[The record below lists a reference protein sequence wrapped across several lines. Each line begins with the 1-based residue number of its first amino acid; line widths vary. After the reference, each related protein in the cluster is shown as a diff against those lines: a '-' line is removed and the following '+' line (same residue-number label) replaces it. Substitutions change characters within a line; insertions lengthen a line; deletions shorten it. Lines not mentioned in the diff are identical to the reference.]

1 VIGKRPNS
9 DLAEIL
15 NDIFLSPKIV
25 LQYLVCVFSYDVLS
39 SSDKVSQVFI
49 FNEKNIF
56 KLPVNLSCKLFDTP
70 LRPILTYNCEIWYM
84 EDSLPIYRALI
95 I

>member
-1 VIGKRPNS
+1 MIGKRPNS

-39 SSDKVSQVFI
+39 SSDKVSQI
-49 FNEKNIF
+49 
-56 KLPVNLSCKLFDTP
+56 LLFYQ
-70 LRPILTYNCEIWYM
+70 L
-84 EDSLPIYRALI
+84 
-95 I
+95 